1 MVNSE
6 VQIDGDRK
14 GISKF
19 WQHSCL
25 LFDSEKIFLVECR
38 DVMMNWSEERMK
50 SRGKGKYI

>member
-6 VQIDGDRK
+6 AQIDGDRK